1 MDIMAVRYEKV
12 QEDEVVWDTDYIM
25 NFHDMKLAVTLER
38 SYKAETVITNAG
50 FSTPH
55 FISILINAGVLAND
69 NGLDVMNTPLEI
81 NSGNT
86 DIIADIVNR
95 KKSYA
100 LPVIYVSALK
110 KKLLSADSETYPVD
124 VRWLASRLKGVA
136 HVLVETDDL
145 HEELRGMRCDHGG
158 DIGIYFTSGSYLH
171 KIRRYKKGSK
181 RREESLEK
189 IVDLLI
195 KHMTIRQPEKLYT
208 WHGVNNSVLLDI
220 LAAQSE
226 RMEIVEKERDKI
238 QSENA
243 DIYDAFDK
251 NF

>member
-86 DIIADIVNR
+86 DIIADMLTGKSLIPCWLYMCLRLR
-95 KKSYA
+95 KSS
-100 LPVIYVSALK
+100 LVLILK
-110 KKLLSADSETYPVD
+110 LILSMFGGWQAGL
-124 VRWLASRLKGVA
+124 R
-136 HVLVETDDL
+136 
-145 HEELRGMRCDHGG
+145 ELRM
-158 DIGIYFTSGSYLH
+158 F
-171 KIRRYKKGSK
+171 
-181 RREESLEK
+181 
-189 IVDLLI
+189 LL
-195 KHMTIRQPEKLYT
+195 RQM
-208 WHGVNNSVLLDI
+208 I
-220 LAAQSE
+220 F
-226 RMEIVEKERDKI
+226 M
-238 QSENA
+238 
-243 DIYDAFDK
+243 K
-251 NF
+251 N

>member
-38 SYKAETVITNAG
+38 SYKAETIITNAG

-55 FISILINAGVLAND
+55 FISILINAGLLAND

-95 KKSYA
+95 KKSYT
-100 LPVIYVSALK
+100 LLVIYVSALK

-124 VRWLASRLKGVA
+124 VWWLASRLKGVA

-181 RREESLEK
+181 RR
-189 IVDLLI
+189 
-195 KHMTIRQPEKLYT
+195 
-208 WHGVNNSVLLDI
+208 
-220 LAAQSE
+220 
-226 RMEIVEKERDKI
+226 DKI

-243 DIYDAFDK
+243 DIYDAFDMLR
-251 NF
+251 NREGDV